1 MGYKENHHVNSLNL
15 NNIVF
20 FLIIVGS
27 LERRV
32 LFFKIL
38 GCLRGG
44 RFTQPKH
51 WLFTVDF

>member
-15 NNIVF
+15 NNIVI

-32 LFFKIL
+32 LFFKSLAVYVAAASPNQSI
-38 GCLRGG
+38 GCLR
-44 RFTQPKH
+44 
-51 WLFTVDF
+51 